1 MAYGDVLGKGIKS
14 MGGAKSLKGV
24 NKALRGGARP
34 GGGNASSVNRPI
46 GKSYTSGSGLSGAK
60 QASKAH
66 VEGQRIKK
74 ISGDSAFNTL
84 PKNYGEMAPKYQKSA
99 YEHTVNTKFP
109 KAGSTGNPAVPTGAK
124 IGKRVAGDNHPSALQ
139 KNMDLAMRNGYSPGM
154 DAAKKAGG
162 DHLDMIAGKFADS
175 NARFGANGGWGGV
188 GGAALRGAVVGGL
201 GNGTFEAAQGGS
213 FWDGAKSGA
222 FYGAAGT
229 AGFRVAK
236 QRTGA
241 KTYFG
246 KDGIRQTNARRNQAY
261 GIMDGDK
268 NTGAGVRAL
277 LGNQATAK
285 MVSAANGLQR

>member
-1 MAYGDVLGKGIKS
+1 MAYGELGKKAIRGL
-14 MGGAKSLKGV
+14 GGASKTVKR
-24 NKALRGGARP
+24 KTIARKT
-34 GGGNASSVNRPI
+34 GQMNH
-46 GKSYTSGSGLSGAK
+46 SGAK
-60 QASKAH
+60 AYSSKNFGATGQEAKRGQ
-66 VEGQRIKK
+66 VEYERLQKMA
-74 ISGDSAFNTL
+74 GDSAFNSL
-84 PKNYGEMAPKYQKSA
+84 PKHFDEMAPKYQRSS
-99 YEHTVNTKFP
+99 YEHTLNTKFP
-109 KAGSTGNPAVPTGAK
+109 KPQPAGPQQAPGRAK

-139 KNMDLAMRNGYSPGM
+139 QNMDLALRNGYSPGM
-154 DAAKKAGG
+154 AAAKKAGG
-162 DHLDMIAGKFADS
+162 DHLDMLAGKFADS

-188 GGAALRGAVVGGL
+188 GGAALRGAVVGGV

-222 FYGAAGT
+222 FYGATGT
-229 AGFRVAK
+229 AGFRIAK

-246 KDGIRQTNARRNQAY
+246 KDGIKQTNARRNQAY